1 MHDPIKLPMHHHG
14 LVVAVIETPS
24 RSGNKI
30 KFDEE
35 LGVYRLDRVLP
46 PGMTF
51 PFDFGFIP
59 ETLAEDGDPLDVL
72 VLLDS
77 PVETGCVVEARLIG
91 VLEGEQQDRGKRS
104 WERNDRLVAVAGG
117 PKGHAGARSLDDI
130 DPFRLEAIESFF
142 ANYHELDGERFRV
155 TARRGSRVAEAL
167 IRKAHE
173 AYLGTGTSA
182 RGGAAASAPRPSSGA
197 SASTRSMT

>member
-1 MHDPIKLPMHHHG
+1 
-14 LVVAVIETPS
+14 
-24 RSGNKI
+24 
-30 KFDEE
+30 
-35 LGVYRLDRVLP
+35 
-46 PGMTF
+46 
-51 PFDFGFIP
+51 
-59 ETLAEDGDPLDVL
+59 
-72 VLLDS
+72 
-77 PVETGCVVEARLIG
+77 VVEARLIG

-182 RGGAAASAPRPSSGA
+182 RGRAAASAPRPSSGA